1 MLLPQATGSW
11 SISVCFISLICDQP
25 PKILIFVKGSNLVTQ
40 IIQNFNYPAA
50 HCFSVIYIM
59 QLWVNMMIQHS
70 LGFEVTPLL
79 STRIIFYSWFLF
91 IAVYR
96 QNAHL
101 RGAWASDK
109 EATQERSVSLSLSG
123 LLSACNTSH
132 GRRQPYTCLFLTLVC
147 ADKAS
152 RSSRWDVPADA
163 G

>member
-25 PKILIFVKGSNLVTQ
+25 QNFLIFVTSSNLMTQ
-40 IIQNFNYPAA
+40 MIQNFNYPAA
-50 HCFSVIYIM
+50 HCFSVICII
-59 QLWVNMMIQHS
+59 QLWVNMTIQHS

-91 IAVYR
+91 IAVGR
-96 QNAHL
+96 QNAHF

-123 LLSACNTSH
+123 LLSARNTSH
-132 GRRQPYTCLFLTLVC
+132 SRRRPYTCLFLTPVC
-147 ADKAS
+147 ADRAS
-152 RSSRWDVPADA
+152 RGSRWGVPADA